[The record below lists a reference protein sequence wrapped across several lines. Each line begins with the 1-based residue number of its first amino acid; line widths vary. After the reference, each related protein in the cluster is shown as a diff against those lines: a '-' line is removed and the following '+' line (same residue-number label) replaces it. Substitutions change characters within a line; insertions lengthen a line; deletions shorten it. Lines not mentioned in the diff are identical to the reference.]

1 MIKNMPKGE
10 KSQLMETPAARVE
23 EKEKEKIDRALDQ
36 LKILIGQKEDERGRK
51 WKIMPGTRIKE
62 EDYLPENK
70 DELEKKRKNKMRMR
84 NWSGIVLLNVN
95 EINDEFIHDLEI
107 KEDAIL
113 LREAYVNVNQLDR
126 IISNDEFLWAS
137 VLSAPEVDSNP
148 AIAAQKI
155 NEMLNSTVKDFI
167 SQLDNLTKGQ
177 PDLKKRFAGLLSLF
191 IDRLERIEDE
201 DKKDLQSNIFNK
213 LAEVEPDKI
222 EQLKR
227 EIERLYR
234 EMWVDEESEKTK
246 AEKEQQAV
254 LAAVKIALI
263 KRTDALL
270 SKTMSELNSIKEN
283 KKAA

>member
-1 MIKNMPKGE
+1 MPEAE
-10 KSQLMETPAARVE
+10 KSQITESPVVQAE
-23 EKEKEKIDRALDQ
+23 KKEKKKIDRALDQ
-36 LKILIGQKEDERGRK
+36 LKILIGQKEDEQGRR
-51 WKIMPGTRIKE
+51 WQIMPGTRIKE

-70 DELEKKRKNKMRMR
+70 DALEKKRKNKMRMR

-95 EINDEFIHDLEI
+95 DINDEFIHDLEI
-107 KEDAIL
+107 KENALL
-113 LREAYVNVNQLDR
+113 LREAYVNVNILDR

-137 VLSAPEVDSNP
+137 VLSDPKVDSNP

-167 SQLDNLTKGQ
+167 SQLDNLTKNQ

-191 IDRLERIEDE
+191 IDRLERIEDA
-201 DKKDLQSNIFNK
+201 DKKDLQAKISNK
-213 LAEVEPDKI
+213 LTEADQDKI
-222 EQLKR
+222 EQLKQ
-227 EIERLYR
+227 EIEGLYR
-234 EMWVDEESEKTK
+234 EMWIDEESEKTK

-254 LAAVKIALI
+254 LTAIKIALI

-270 SKTMSELNSIKEN
+270 SKTMSDLNSIKEN